1 MSDFIEKISELIDES
16 FASASSDFIL
26 SSFTLFEASFFLV
39 VKSFVSNC
47 SLSFSKR
54 RFAIVL
60 FASSFISISLL
71 ISVSICVIWFR
82 TLFNVN
88 FEVASSSSNLIF
100 EIFNDCKIAAFSVSI
115 FLSSGNLLKISSFDF
130 VFLDKFI

>member
-1 MSDFIEKISELIDES
+1 MSDLIEKISELIDES

-47 SLSFSKR
+47 SFSFSKR

-71 ISVSICVIWFR
+71 ISVSIW
-82 TLFNVN
+82 LFGL
-88 FEVASSSSNLIF
+88 EHYST
-100 EIFNDCKIAAFSVSI
+100 
-115 FLSSGNLLKISSFDF
+115 
-130 VFLDKFI
+130 